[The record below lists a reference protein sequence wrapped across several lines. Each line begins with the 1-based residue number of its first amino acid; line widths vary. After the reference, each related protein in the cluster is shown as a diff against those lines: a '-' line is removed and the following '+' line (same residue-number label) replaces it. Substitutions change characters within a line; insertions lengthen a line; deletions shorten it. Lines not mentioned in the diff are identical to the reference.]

1 MEKYYRLVI
10 EILKEGLSDVMS
22 SGEIDRENALKGL
35 RTLQIEVDRR
45 EVVCEPVEELK
56 ALENDLF
63 WLLSDLTEEKEK

>member
-22 SGEIDRENALKGL
+22 SGEIDRENAIEGL
-35 RTLQIEVDRR
+35 RTLQIEADRR

-63 WLLSDLTEEKEK
+63 WLLSDLTEEEEK